1 MKLWV
6 GRCDDGTEEGLE
18 KETVRMISLG
28 DTERK
33 SNFAIFDSTSIAS
46 KVVVKFDTTTT
57 FSGGSNFL
65 ILQRRESST

>member
-1 MKLWV
+1 MWV
-6 GRCDDGTEEGLE
+6 GRCDGGTEEGLE
-18 KETVRMISLG
+18 EETVKMNSLG
-28 DTERK
+28 DTERT
-33 SNFAIFDSTSIAS
+33 SDSAIFDFTSIAS